1 MGDKDLLEL
10 IVKGTQDFIQMG
22 GYIMPPL
29 LLMTMALWYAL
40 GDRYYAI
47 NRGRNAK
54 LRPLIKKYLKNP
66 EKKVKG
72 IIDGAIMQAI
82 EIGRNEKIKNKRAY
96 LDEAFYPYEIELRKH
111 KKLIFTLVAAAP
123 LAGLLGTVTG
133 MIETFD
139 SLASSSLFSASGGG
153 IAGGISQALFT
164 TQMGLV
170 VSIPGLITSR
180 ILDREEEL
188 IIQEL
193 DQLKD
198 IFCCKEIVLEDL

>member
-1 MGDKDLLEL
+1 MSDADLLQLL
-10 IVKGTQDFIQMG
+10 IEGSRDFIQMG

-29 LLMTMALWYAL
+29 LLMTMTLWYAL

-47 NRGRNAK
+47 NRGRSAK

-66 EKKVKG
+66 DKSVKG
-72 IIDGAIMQAI
+72 IIDGAILQAI
-82 EIGRNEKIKNKRAY
+82 EIGQNEQITNKRAY
-96 LDEAFYPYEIELRKH
+96 LDEAFYPYEKELRKH

-139 SLASSSLFSASGGG
+139 SLASSNLFSASGGG

-188 IIQEL
+188 ISQEL
-193 DQLKD
+193 GQIKD